1 MVLFLTLSEADR
13 NISGISMCNATKDML
28 LREKICSKYKIGE
41 VGGGGGM
48 QVIIILLYKI
58 CYDLTTCKAMTHNVE
73 SGLVACTCVQALR
86 PLLETKLKI

>member
-1 MVLFLTLSEADR
+1 
-13 NISGISMCNATKDML
+13 
-28 LREKICSKYKIGE
+28 
-41 VGGGGGM
+41 M